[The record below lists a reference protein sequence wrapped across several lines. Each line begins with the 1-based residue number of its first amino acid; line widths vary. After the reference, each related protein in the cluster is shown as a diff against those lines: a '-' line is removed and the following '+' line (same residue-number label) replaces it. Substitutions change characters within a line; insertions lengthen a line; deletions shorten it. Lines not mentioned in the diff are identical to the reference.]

1 MNVSAILCHRLRGNK
16 ASVFPLHPIISP
28 VSHGVIAIFLLNNE
42 RPPYALTLSVAFP
55 GSCPDFMK
63 TQLASPLLKL
73 VLGRIQ
79 CGWAESTSHPAIWSG
94 PIHVH
99 EGCHVATQCTNKQ
112 KPSAFQSWAINNLAK
127 LIQNTSLN
135 SETELRRKWCVCLSS
150 RAELNTAD
158 GKRVQVLT

>member
-1 MNVSAILCHRLRGNK
+1 MCLPYSATGSVETRPACFLYTPSYSLCLTEW
-16 ASVFPLHPIISP
+16 SP
-28 VSHGVIAIFLLNNE
+28 SFCWINE

-79 CGWAESTSHPAIWSG
+79 SGWAESTSHPAIWSG
-94 PIHVH
+94 PIRVH

-112 KPSAFQSWAINNLAK
+112 KPNAFQSWAINNLAK